1 MTEPDTTR
9 RDDPAARPLGRG
21 APLTDRAP
29 DSPTDLGTASWL
41 AAGKRSL
48 REFKNDILQDRAAAL
63 TYYGIQAIFPGL
75 LVLVSLLGLL
85 GKSATQPLITNLTA
99 AAPSSVRQIFRTA
112 VIHLQQSHASAGV
125 VAIVGIL
132 VGVWSASGY
141 VSAFM
146 RASNAIYDVPEG
158 RPAWKTYP
166 LRYGVTLLLVVL
178 LAASALIVV
187 VTGGL
192 ARHVGQVIGASSAAV
207 TAWDIA
213 KWPVLLI
220 IFSLM
225 LSVLYWASPNA
236 KRRFRWVSPG
246 ALVAIVIWLVASG
259 LFALYVANF
268 GHYNKVYG
276 SIAGVIIFL
285 IWMWISN
292 VAILLGAEF
301 NAELERGRAI
311 AAGAPP
317 DAEPFVELRD
327 TRKAAQD
334 SRAAG
339 AYCLIIGPGAG
350 RGAYSRG

>member
-9 RDDPAARPLGRG
+9 RDEPAAQPPGRD
-21 APLTDRAP
+21 APPADRAP

-48 REFKNDILQDRAAAL
+48 RESKNDILQDRAAAL

-99 AAPSSVRQIFRTA
+99 AAPSTVRQIFRTA

-225 LSVLYWASPNA
+225 LAVLYWASPNA
-236 KRRFRWVSPG
+236 KRRFRWLSPG
-246 ALVAIVIWLVASG
+246 ALVAIVAWLIASG

-276 SIAGVIIFL
+276 SIAAYHLPHLDVDLQRGHLVRRR
-285 IWMWISN
+285 
-292 VAILLGAEF
+292 VQRRARTGPGDR
-301 NAELERGRAI
+301 RGRPARRR
-311 AAGAPP
+311 AFRRTARHQ
-317 DAEPFVELRD
+317 E
-327 TRKAAQD
+327 AAQD